1 VPIATET
8 ELKEAFLYNIV
19 YENILY
25 SLFVFLGPLLI
36 LVSLNACLVGELVR
50 ARRRLRDRQL
60 PAAMCGDSSV
70 EGSEHNLTLVM
81 TTTSP
86 S

>member
-1 VPIATET
+1 MDT

-36 LVSLNACLVGELVR
+36 LVSLNTCLV
-50 ARRRLRDRQL
+50 
-60 PAAMCGDSSV
+60 SSV
-70 EGSEHNLTLVM
+70 PDKIMAGKNVPKIASILYRVAWWCNGRA
-81 TTTSP
+81 
-86 S
+86 